1 MRPTYSAEAVKQLH
15 EDLESAHPKYAKL
28 LMAYDARTYGNS
40 LAEVMARQG
49 YCRRLR
55 ILVHCVQTAF
65 AKIPPVSDAIPS
77 DEHRSACTICL
88 QAFVLNV
95 FGCMDNLAQVWVKER
110 GIKRPNGK
118 EIPPL
123 LMGLGA
129 KCDDVRRSLSKEF
142 QDYLASSLMKGWFA
156 YLEDYRHALA
166 HRIPLYIPPHSVRQ
180 SDAAAYNELENKM
193 REARLRF
200 DMDEHDRLEAEQ
212 LKLCSFHPVATHAW
226 DETTRPILFHSQ
238 MLADYETVVD
248 LGWRMLRELDPSSSD
263 AQ

>member
-1 MRPTYSAEAVKQLH
+1 
-15 EDLESAHPKYAKL
+15 
-28 LMAYDARTYGNS
+28 MAYHAWAYGNP

-65 AKIPPVSDAIPS
+65 ATIPPASNVIPS
-77 DEHRSACTICL
+77 DEPRSVCTICL

-95 FGCMDNLAQVWVKER
+95 FGCMDNLAQIWVKER
-110 GIKRPNGK
+110 GIKRSNGK

-129 KCDDVRRSLSKEF
+129 KCEDVRESLSRDF
-142 QDYLASSLMKGWFA
+142 QDYLDSSLMKGWFA

-166 HRIPLYIPPHSVRQ
+166 HRIPLYIPPHAVGQ
-180 SDAAAYNELENKM
+180 SNAAAYNELENRM
-193 REARLRF
+193 REARHRL

-212 LKLCSFHPVATHAW
+212 LQLCSFLPVATHAW

-248 LGWRMLRELDPSSSD
+248 LGWRMLRELDPSTS
-263 AQ
+263 AAR